1 MRVKP
6 EIDPGRA
13 RGVFIRR
20 EEQPEIVAKY
30 LQYKLKL
37 AGCALDKTFRGQL
50 GWPEMK
56 IYLDGKFVDDADAK
70 ISVFDHGL
78 LYGDGVFEGIRLY
91 GGNIF
96 RLDEH
101 LERLEYSAK
110 AILLQ
115 MPLTRAELVEATC
128 ETCRQNKLSDAYI
141 RLVITRGVGDLGLAP
156 WLCPKPT
163 VFIIASKIS
172 LYPQEHYDNG
182 LNIVTVPTRR
192 INPAALPPT
201 IKSLNY
207 LNNILGKIEAKQFGA
222 LEAIMLNDQ
231 GYVAECTADNIFI
244 VHKGEII
251 TPAASQGALKGIT
264 RGTIVDVARDLGIPL
279 RESNMTRYDVWCA
292 DECFLTGTGA
302 EVIPVVKLDGREIGT
317 GKPGAITQRVLAS
330 FKQRVLTEGTRI

>member
-1 MRVKP
+1 
-6 EIDPGRA
+6 
-13 RGVFIRR
+13 
-20 EEQPEIVAKY
+20 
-30 LQYKLKL
+30 
-37 AGCALDKTFRGQL
+37 
-50 GWPEMK
+50 MK
-56 IYLDGKFVDDADAK
+56 IYLDGRFVDEADAK

-91 GGNIF
+91 GGNVF

-110 AILLQ
+110 AILLDLPWSRQ
-115 MPLTRAELVEATC
+115 QLSEATC
-128 ETCRQNKLSDAYI
+128 ETCRQNQLTDAYI

-156 WLCPKPT
+156 WLCSKPSL
-163 VFIIASKIS
+163 FIIASKIS

-182 LNIVTVPTRR
+182 LSIVTVPTRR

-207 LNNILGKIEAKQFGA
+207 LNNILGKIEARQFGA

-244 VHKGEII
+244 VHDGEIL
-251 TPAASQGALKGIT
+251 TPAASQGALKGVT
-264 RGTIVDVARDLGIPL
+264 RGAIVDVARELGAPL
-279 RESNMTRYDVWCA
+279 REANLTRYDVWCA

-302 EVIPVVKLDGREIGT
+302 EVIPVVKLDGRVIGA
-317 GKPGAITQRVLAS
+317 GKPGAMTQRVLAA
-330 FKQRVLTEGTRI
+330 FRRRVLVEGTKI